1 MSEHLSHDQI
11 SKWIMGQA
19 TPDEQ
24 RHGLECEQCSAEL
37 NRFRDRIS
45 TFRVA
50 MHEWSER
57 EVVPRL
63 EREPVAS
70 SRYRTQP
77 PALRW
82 ALLAMT
88 FAVLVG
94 IPIYQH
100 ESKPEST
107 GPSTPSVADSQTQ
120 AAVNSPENIDDVM
133 LMESVNAHLSRPI
146 PMSMERVMALLPVEI
161 EQPGSP
167 GGFEGKE
174 SR

>member
-50 MHEWSER
+50 MHEWSEG
-57 EVVPRL
+57 EVVPTM
-63 EREPVAS
+63 ERTPAP

-88 FAVLVG
+88 FAVLIG

-100 ESKPEST
+100 ESKPEPTS
-107 GPSTPSVADSQTQ
+107 PSTPSMADSHIP
-120 AAVNSPENIDDVM
+120 AASDVPENNDDVM
-133 LMESVNAHLSRPI
+133 LMESVSAHLSRPL

>member
-1 MSEHLSHDQI
+1 MNEHLSHDQI

-19 TPDEQ
+19 TPEEL
-24 RHGLECEQCSAEL
+24 RHGMECEQCSAEV

-45 TFRVA
+45 TFRTA

-63 EREPVAS
+63 EREPRSS
-70 SRYRTQP
+70 SRYRSQP
-77 PALRW
+77 PILRW

-100 ESKPEST
+100 ENSPQATSPSK
-107 GPSTPSVADSQTQ
+107 PSVADSQTQ
-120 AAVNSPENIDDVM
+120 AAVDTAENMDDVM

-146 PMSMERVMALLPVEI
+146 PMSMERVMALLPVEV
-161 EQPGSP
+161 EQTGST
-167 GGFEGKE
+167 GGVEGKD

>member
-19 TPDEQ
+19 TPEEQ
-24 RHGLECEQCSAEL
+24 RHGMECEQCSAEL

-45 TFRVA
+45 TFRTA

-63 EREPVAS
+63 ERESRAS

-77 PALRW
+77 PVLRW

-100 ESKPEST
+100 ENKPEATS
-107 GPSTPSVADSQTQ
+107 PSTASVAASQTQ
-120 AAVNSPENIDDVM
+120 APVDPAENNDDVM

-146 PMSMERVMALLPVEI
+146 PMSMERVMALLPVEV
-161 EQPGSP
+161 EQPGSTT
-167 GGFEGKE
+167 GVEGKE